1 MNADGG
7 DVEEDAGEGLHK
19 NSFMQSE
26 EEEEDQHVRGSP
38 CLFYSEATVMT
49 WYW

>member
-26 EEEEDQHVRGSP
+26 EEEEDQHVRGSQ
-38 CLFYSEATVMT
+38 CFFYSEATVMT
-49 WYW
+49 